1 MPGLTFRSAGESHG
15 RGCFALVEGFP
26 YGVAVD
32 TGFINAQLAR
42 RQKGYGRGGRQ
53 AIEADQV
60 DVLSGVR
67 RGQSMG
73 SPILLA
79 VWNKDSRLDHAP
91 ELNCPRPGHAD
102 LAGHLKRGAPLRDV
116 LERASARETAAR
128 VAAGA
133 LCRLVLREFSIEL
146 RSHVVSIG
154 PVEVP
159 EGFAPA
165 WDELARADDSEVRCL
180 DAATEK
186 AMKAAIDKARGE
198 GDTLGGVFELAARGL
213 PAGLGDYTQ
222 WHCKLDGRIAHAMV
236 SIPAIKGVELGLG
249 FRAARLSGKHVH
261 DPIAYAP
268 PQAPRPDGGFTRAG
282 NSAGGLEGGVTNAMP
297 LVVRCAMKPIST
309 LMKPLPSVDLSTG
322 QARQADTERS
332 DVCAAPAASVA
343 AENFLALV
351 LAQAFL
357 EKFGGDSLA
366 ETRRNYQGYLAQ
378 ISRPLGQ

>member
-79 VWNKDSRLDHAP
+79 VWNKDSRLDQAP

-222 WHCKLDGRIAHAMV
+222 WHCKLDGRIAHAMM

-366 ETRRNYQGYLAQ
+366 EIRRNYQGYLAQ
-378 ISRPLGQ
+378 ISRPLGA

>member
-79 VWNKDSRLDHAP
+79 VWNKDSRLDQAP

-222 WHCKLDGRIAHAMV
+222 WHRKLDGRIAHAMM

-366 ETRRNYQGYLAQ
+366 EIRRNYQGYLAQ